1 MNFEF
6 KTWEQLKLEGSQHYK
21 TGATEPIDLYKS
33 KGVFK
38 PFALCCI
45 AKYAMRNADQE
56 LNIKDM
62 VKIIHYTELLI
73 AERMEKEFELVE
85 RTI

>member
-1 MNFEF
+1 MTTQH

-21 TGATEPIDLYKS
+21 TGTTEPIDLYKS

-45 AKYAMRNADQE
+45 SKYAMRNADKY
-56 LNIKDM
+56 LNIADM
-62 VKIIHYTELLI
+62 VKIIHYAELLI
-73 AERMEKEFELVE
+73 AEHIEKEGDNAP
-85 RTI
+85 TP